1 MGGEP
6 ARAFGKES
14 WVISIDRDSGP
25 PLYIQIKDQLL
36 YEISISRLV
45 SGMALP
51 SIRQLA
57 TQLHVTPATI
67 RHAYAV
73 LEAEGVVVS
82 HQGKGVL
89 VTDMDVSKRIEGA
102 PRQQELIALLSSALG
117 YAFSLGYSSS
127 EVKTAIAQVLSKREG
142 VRKVL
147 FVGSEPEFVEYYTP
161 ILEETLQNLG
171 IDVSAMHLSVLENNG
186 LGVIDVFA
194 PPLCVVTL
202 VRSYAKVRQIFENT
216 AISVIGLALQLSDAT
231 KEAIMTLPSDRRV
244 VLVSERINLA
254 GFHHMVNQY
263 FAGDTPV
270 TPVVAE
276 TRGLAR
282 AIAGA
287 DIILHSLRTRR
298 TVSRLSLPESTRV
311 IELHFVPDPMSL
323 SRVRQVVESQMHTA
337 SKGGARQE
345 ADIAPGANRDAER
358 TLSFGSDSSVS
369 RTHVSPAV
377 VIPTRLEPLRDATAG
392 GDASAERE

>member
-1 MGGEP
+1 VGGESE
-6 ARAFGKES
+6 REFGKEQS
-14 WVISIDRDSGP
+14 VISIDRDNGL
-25 PLYIQIKDQLL
+25 PLYIQIKDQFL

-45 SGMALP
+45 AGMALP

-57 TQLHVTPATI
+57 AQLQVTPATI

-89 VTDMDVSKRIEGA
+89 VTDMDVSKRTERA
-102 PRQQELIALLSSALG
+102 PRQQELLELLSSALSH
-117 YAFSLGYSSS
+117 AFSLGYSSG
-127 EVKTAIAQVLSKREG
+127 EVKTAIAQVLAKREG
-142 VRKVL
+142 LRKVL

-161 ILEETLQNLG
+161 ILGETLQDLG
-171 IDVSAMHLSVLENNG
+171 VDISAMHLSVLENNG
-186 LGVIDVFA
+186 LGVIDLFA

-216 AISVIGLALQLSDAT
+216 AISVVGLALQLSDAT
-231 KEAIMTLPSDRRV
+231 KEAIMTLPSDHRV

-270 TPVVAE
+270 VPVVAE

-282 AIAGA
+282 AVADA
-287 DIILHSLRTRR
+287 DIVLHSLRTRR
-298 TVSRLSLPESTRV
+298 TVSQLSFPDNTRV

-323 SRVRQVVESQMHTA
+323 SRVRQVVESQMQTKL
-337 SKGGARQE
+337 KGATQRE
-345 ADIAPGANRDAER
+345 AETIADDNTDAER
-358 TLSFGSDSSVS
+358 TVS
-369 RTHVSPAV
+369 RTPVLTGSGHSP
-377 VIPTRLEPLRDATAG
+377 
-392 GDASAERE
+392 SS

>member
-1 MGGEP
+1 M
-6 ARAFGKES
+6 
-14 WVISIDRDSGP
+14 ISIDRDNGL

-45 SGMALP
+45 AGMALP

-57 TQLHVTPATI
+57 AQLQVTPATI

-89 VTDMDVSKRIEGA
+89 VTDMDVSKRTEGA
-102 PRQQELIALLSSALG
+102 PRQQELVALLSSALS

-142 VRKVL
+142 LRKVL

-161 ILEETLQNLG
+161 ILGETLQNLG
-171 IDVSAMHLSVLENNG
+171 VDVSAMHLSVLENNG
-186 LGVIDVFA
+186 LGVIDLFA

-231 KEAIMTLPSDRRV
+231 KEAIMTLPSDHRV
-244 VLVSERINLA
+244 ALVSERINLA

-270 TPVVAE
+270 VPVVAE

-282 AIAGA
+282 AVADA
-287 DIILHSLRTRR
+287 DIVLHSLRTRR
-298 TVSRLSLPESTRV
+298 TVSQLSFPDNTRV

-323 SRVRQVVESQMHTA
+323 SRVRQVVESQMQTKL
-337 SKGGARQE
+337 KGATQRE
-345 ADIAPGANRDAER
+345 AETIADDNTDAER
-358 TLSFGSDSSVS
+358 TVS
-369 RTHVSPAV
+369 RTPVLTGSGHSP
-377 VIPTRLEPLRDATAG
+377 
-392 GDASAERE
+392 SS

>member
-1 MGGEP
+1 M
-6 ARAFGKES
+6 
-14 WVISIDRDSGP
+14 ISIDRDNGL

-45 SGMALP
+45 AGMALP

-57 TQLHVTPATI
+57 AQLQVTPATI

-89 VTDMDVSKRIEGA
+89 VTDMDVSKRTERA
-102 PRQQELIALLSSALG
+102 PRQQELLELLSSALSH
-117 YAFSLGYSSS
+117 AFSLGYSSG
-127 EVKTAIAQVLSKREG
+127 EVKTAIAQVLAKREG
-142 VRKVL
+142 LRKVL

-161 ILEETLQNLG
+161 ILGETLQDLG
-171 IDVSAMHLSVLENNG
+171 VDISAMHLSVLENNG
-186 LGVIDVFA
+186 LGVIDLFA

-216 AISVIGLALQLSDAT
+216 AISVVGLALQLSDAT
-231 KEAIMTLPSDRRV
+231 KEAIMTLPSDHRV

-270 TPVVAE
+270 VPVVAE

-282 AIAGA
+282 AVADA
-287 DIILHSLRTRR
+287 DIVLHSLRTRR
-298 TVSRLSLPESTRV
+298 TVSQLSFPDNTRV

-323 SRVRQVVESQMHTA
+323 SRVRQVVESQMQTKL
-337 SKGGARQE
+337 KGATQRE
-345 ADIAPGANRDAER
+345 AETIADDNTDAER
-358 TLSFGSDSSVS
+358 TVS
-369 RTHVSPAV
+369 RTPVLTGSGHSP
-377 VIPTRLEPLRDATAG
+377 
-392 GDASAERE
+392 SS